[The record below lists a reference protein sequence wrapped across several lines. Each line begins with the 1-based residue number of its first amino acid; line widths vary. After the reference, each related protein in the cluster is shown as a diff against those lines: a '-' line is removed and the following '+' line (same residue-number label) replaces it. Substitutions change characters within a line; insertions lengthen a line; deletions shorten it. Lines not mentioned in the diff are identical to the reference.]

1 MKIKINIF
9 LTVLIIFGVMDSYA
23 QDTLRYNVVL
33 DEALEKNLF
42 LKNES
47 LNIDLAKG
55 EFYRSNNFFPKFP
68 ELDFEY
74 ETDRFYEDKGN
85 KLFSLTLSQE
95 IEIAGQFSTRNDIS
109 NFRVKQS
116 EFEYKARNYEI
127 TFAIRS
133 LLNNVITLQLKLQ
146 IVNEIHQINEELLFS
161 SERRLKAG
169 DISELDYNLVLIETN
184 NSLVSLRK
192 TETEF
197 KTEVSKLNVYLGY
210 DQGKVFYVNVDTSY
224 EPVMFSLDQFKK
236 TAIENRAEI
245 KALQFEK
252 LATNS
257 EISLYKTEI
266 IPSLKLSVGYSNGT
280 AIIPGNDIIGEH
292 NILRIQ
298 DDDKNFKFGVGF
310 SVPLP
315 FNGLFNYNRGNIR
328 MAEVRS
334 KILTNKIELIRKII
348 NSEVINAF
356 NKWESSKKNI
366 ELLQTN
372 NQIIESTLELL
383 KRGYDKGEISLINY
397 LTEKQKL
404 YEMKLNF
411 IDILGEYNQS
421 IIEIEK
427 VTQTK
432 IK

>member
-1 MKIKINIF
+1 MKIKMNIL

-33 DEALEKNLF
+33 DEALRKNF
-42 LKNES
+42 FIKNEL

-127 TFAIRS
+127 LFAIKS

-146 IVNEIHQINEELLFS
+146 IAKEIHQINEVLLFS
-161 SERRLKAG
+161 SERRLKVG
-169 DISELDYNLVLIETN
+169 DISELDYNLILIETN
-184 NSLVSLRK
+184 NSLVNLRK

-197 KTEVSKLNVYLGY
+197 KNKVNDLNVYLGNEQ
-210 DQGKVFYVNVDTSY
+210 DKLLYVGVDTSY
-224 EPVMFSLDQFKK
+224 NPVTLSLDQLHK
-236 TAIENRAEI
+236 ASLENRAEI
-245 KALQFEK
+245 KAIEYER
-252 LATNS
+252 LAAGS
-257 EISLYKTEI
+257 EISLYKSEI
-266 IPSLKLSVGYSNGT
+266 IPNLKLSLGYSNGT
-280 AIIPGNDIIGEH
+280 AIIPGDDIIGEH

-298 DDDKNFKFGVGF
+298 DDDKNLKFGVGF

-328 MAEVRS
+328 VAEVRS
-334 KILTNKIELIRKII
+334 KILNNKIELIRKII

-383 KRGYDKGEISLINY
+383 KRGYDKGEISLITY

-404 YEMKLNF
+404 YEMKLNY